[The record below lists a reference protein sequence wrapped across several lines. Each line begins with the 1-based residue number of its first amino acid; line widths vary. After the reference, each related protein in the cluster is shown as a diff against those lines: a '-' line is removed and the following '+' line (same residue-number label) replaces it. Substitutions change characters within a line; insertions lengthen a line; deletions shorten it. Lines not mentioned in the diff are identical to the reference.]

1 MANDGDRVT
10 VHYHGTLANG
20 EVFDS
25 SRGGEP
31 FPFVVGAGDVIAGF
45 DAAVRGLGVGES
57 VTVTLT
63 PEEAYGEHTEE
74 LVFEV
79 PKAEAPEGI
88 AAGDQVQLGNGAP
101 AVIVEVT
108 DEIVRVDANHPLAG
122 EALTFEIE
130 VVGIQ

>member
-10 VHYHGTLANG
+10 VHYHGTLEDG

-31 FPFVVGAGDVIAGF
+31 FSFVVGAGDVIAGF
-45 DAAVRGLGVGES
+45 DTAVRGLGVGEN
-57 VTVTLT
+57 VTVTL
-63 PEEAYGEHTEE
+63 PPDEAYGEHTEE
-74 LVFEV
+74 LIFEV

-108 DEIVRVDANHPLAG
+108 EEVVRVDANHPLAG

-130 VVGIQ
+130 IVGIQ